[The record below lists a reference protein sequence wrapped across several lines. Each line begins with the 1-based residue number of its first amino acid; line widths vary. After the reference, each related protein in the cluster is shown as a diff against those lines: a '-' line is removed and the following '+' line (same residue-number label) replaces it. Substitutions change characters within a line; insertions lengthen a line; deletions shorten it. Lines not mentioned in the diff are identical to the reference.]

1 VISLNS
7 DINQS
12 INQSLIPFT
21 DIAKGGFQRNASN
34 ASADQ
39 SGYAM
44 LVKFSNSKNKSCFLL
59 SLFYHFR

>member
-1 VISLNS
+1 VITLIRISDITNS

-39 SGYAM
+39 SGCY
-44 LVKFSNSKNKSCFLL
+44 VGEISEF
-59 SLFYHFR
+59 